1 MIKHHLYSSLKKIF
15 FFYLLNF
22 KKSDM
27 YEDIVE
33 NRKLV
38 ILNLHKISPEE
49 NPFYPSLSPKLFEEL
64 LKFITKEF
72 NVITFAEIE
81 EYRNSTKPN
90 LILSFD
96 DGFYDFTEYAVP
108 LMEKYGVSANQ
119 NIIPS
124 CVETGLPVWDVM
136 LGDFLNVAPIKLVN
150 EMQLDGFSM
159 KLTTSNQVQYG
170 LALTQF
176 LKMRSMTERKR
187 LWREIEEAMQKVEV
201 PFTRMLTAEEIK
213 SLSKDY
219 EIGAHS
225 YSHESMGIE
234 SDDFFKE
241 DFQKCKRFF
250 DVKLWLPLDI
260 YAFPSGSYKN
270 HQFNYLRDS
279 GVRHILLVDEEYAT
293 YGRDV
298 YPRFTFYGDSVSEV
312 KMRALGWTR

>member
-1 MIKHHLYSSLKKIF
+1 MSIKKIYKEF
-15 FFYLLNF
+15 FFKTLDILKIDKQYLKLIKQN
-22 KKSDM
+22 KS
-27 YEDIVE
+27 
-33 NRKLV
+33 LV
-38 ILNLHKISPEE
+38 ILNLHRVSENT
-49 NPFYPSLSPKLFEEL
+49 NPFYPSLSPKHFEEL

-96 DGFYDFTEYAVP
+96 DGFYDFIEYAVA

-124 CVETGLPVWDVM
+124 CVETDLPVWDVM

-159 KLTTSNQVQYG
+159 KLMTSNQVQYG
-170 LALTQF
+170 LALTRF
-176 LKMRSMTERKR
+176 LKMRPMTERKR
-187 LWREIEEAMQKVEV
+187 LWRVIEEAMRKVEV
-201 PFTRMLTAEEIK
+201 SFTRMLSAEEIK
-213 SLSKDY
+213 SLSKNY

-250 DVKLWLPLDI
+250 DEKLRLPLDI

-270 HQFNYLRDS
+270 NQFDYLRDN
-279 GVRHILLVDEEYAT
+279 GLKHILLVDEEYAT
-293 YGRDV
+293 YGRDI
-298 YPRFTFYGDSVSEV
+298 YPRFTFYANSISEI